1 MVVMATYPLA
11 FIVSRLDTFIVME
24 SRSCCS
30 LCLRTSRLSPP
41 SRDPCMDEVVEKEE
55 EGGGVR
61 STRGTILMVV
71 PLVASR
77 CNNSAKS
84 SGPLSRT

>member
-1 MVVMATYPLA
+1 MAGITERK
-11 FIVSRLDTFIVME
+11 VEGGGV
-24 SRSCCS
+24 
-30 LCLRTSRLSPP
+30 
-41 SRDPCMDEVVEKEE
+41 DPWKDAVVEREV

-77 CNNSAKS
+77 CSNLAKS